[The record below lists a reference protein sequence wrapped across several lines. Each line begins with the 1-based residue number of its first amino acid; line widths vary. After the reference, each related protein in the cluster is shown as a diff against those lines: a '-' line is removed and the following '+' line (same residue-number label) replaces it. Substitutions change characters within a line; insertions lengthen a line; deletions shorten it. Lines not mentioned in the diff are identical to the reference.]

1 MKKRNPMNSNDYE
14 ILILRIEAIILAEL
28 KENPS
33 EEVTTTLVNILDD
46 INSLKIDEC
55 EHKGKAEVAVR

>member
-1 MKKRNPMNSNDYE
+1 MNSNDYE

-55 EHKGKAEVAVR
+55 ERKGKAEVAVR

>member
-1 MKKRNPMNSNDYE
+1 MNSNDYE

-33 EEVTTTLVNILDD
+33 EEVATTLVNILDD

-55 EHKGKAEVAVR
+55 ERKGKAEVAVR